1 MIGTNGAGS
10 RLHTVR
16 TAARRLV
23 KDGIN
28 VRESARTQRVA
39 EYCAVVLSGCD
50 LHPKVSPRSV
60 HEIPGRRFQL
70 AAVEADIAQGAVIEL
85 VDAGELG
92 AIAKISP
99 DGVEKKCSEH
109 GPGFPLSMSMVRRRA
124 IARIGQVNRALRRS
138 SGRQE
143 FPSISSRLADVW

>member
-1 MIGTNGAGS
+1 MVRSKARNALLPDCTIDQMPGCGS
-10 RLHTVR
+10 
-16 TAARRLV
+16 
-23 KDGIN
+23 
-28 VRESARTQRVA
+28 Q
-39 EYCAVVLSGCD
+39 
-50 LHPKVSPRSV
+50 
-60 HEIPGRRFQL
+60 F
-70 AAVEADIAQGAVIEL
+70 AAVEADIAQGAVIEF

-124 IARIGQVNRALRRS
+124 IARIGQVNGALRRS

-143 FPSISSRLADVW
+143 FPSISSRLGDVW